1 MSQSSVGMFAAVSS
15 VGMFAA
21 VKTEVFLKVPILYW
35 RWEIT

>member
-1 MSQSSVGMFAAVSS
+1 MSRSSVGMFAAVSS